1 MTRAELAKK
10 PGPVCTAT
18 RPNGH
23 ACGARA
29 KFEIDGAPRCV
40 RHLAPRRRP
49 DVLALLADLER
60 EVADLE
66 REVAD
71 HEQHV
76 ERINALIVFLRE
88 RYQVDGERECSH
100 ARAGS

>member
-1 MTRAELAKK
+1 MMRAELAKK
-10 PGPVCTAT
+10 PGLVCTAT
-18 RPNGH
+18 SPNGH

-29 KFEIDGAPRCV
+29 KFEVGGAPRCA
-40 RHLAPRRRP
+40 RHLAPRKRP
-49 DVLALLADLER
+49 DVLELLADLER
-60 EVADLE
+60 EVAE
-66 REVAD
+66 

-88 RYQVDGERECSH
+88 RYQVDGECSH

>member
-29 KFEIDGAPRCV
+29 KLGVDGAPRCV
-40 RHLAPRRRP
+40 RHLAPRKRP
-49 DVLALLADLER
+49 DVLELLADLER
-60 EVADLE
+60 EVAE
-66 REVAD
+66 

-76 ERINALIVFLRE
+76 ERINALIVFMRE
-88 RYQVDGERECSH
+88 RYQVERPEGLK
-100 ARAGS
+100 A